1 MTHDQFWLDIRQG
14 LLMIVAAIE
23 RELKMEQT
31 ADLRKAL
38 KAAKAERERQP

>member
-1 MTHDQFWLDIRQG
+1 MSAQLWLDIRQA
-14 LLMIVAAIE
+14 LLMAVAGIE

-38 KAAKAERERQP
+38 QAERKEKERQP